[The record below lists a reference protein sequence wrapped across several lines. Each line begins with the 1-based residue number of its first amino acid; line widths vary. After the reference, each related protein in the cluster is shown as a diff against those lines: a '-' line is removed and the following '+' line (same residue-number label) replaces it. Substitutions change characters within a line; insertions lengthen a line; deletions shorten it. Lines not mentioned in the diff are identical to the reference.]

1 MNRTWSYRLNVFL
14 FLLPALLLF
23 CTILIAPIFL
33 SVRDSMYSFSNFT
46 GADRVFVAF
55 GENDNY
61 LTLFSRYL
69 KDGSTLNTKYIGN
82 ALVTAFILAG
92 LSTFIQLPLALGI
105 ALCLGKGIRGE
116 RTYLTIFFM
125 PVLISTVII
134 GQLWFKIYDPKGIL
148 NAALAA
154 MGVDKGIFSWI
165 QSASGSKWPF
175 TGQWLAK
182 GFGYTALIASF
193 IPVLWQYIGYH
204 ALLMYAGV
212 KGVPADLLE
221 AGRLDGCTEGQL
233 NRKIIIPYIKPIL
246 RVSVIFAVTGSLKSF
261 DLFQTMFGRDNDP
274 AVSVPSMLLYR
285 FTSLSNEYGLGSAI
299 AVILIVLC
307 FVFALLINLIFRNKG
322 DKVA

>member
-193 IPVLWQYIGYH
+193 IRVLWQYIGYH

-299 AVILIVLC
+299 AVILIILC
-307 FVFALLINLIFRNKG
+307 FVFALLINLIFRNRG